1 MKKCLALL
9 LTCAALLAL
18 GVPAFAENTTST
30 EIDFNT
36 PVVPV
41 EKLEVY
47 DANDQLLA
55 QVPLDEI
62 TELSV
67 AEADKLPPEE
77 KGLLLS
83 TYGDASSKKDELV
96 EYCFWLDVPEQYK
109 PETMN
114 WVMMQFQCPGSG
126 VKVYWKTQEVPVYY
140 IGGMSYYAKLPDF
153 GPVAINVA
161 KNEGAAGDFEK
172 YTYVIPGKDIFSS
185 TAPGGGGVAEEY
197 FTTRVASS
205 KKEFEIC
212 DPNGSVIKLVPYE
225 MTIEIQVTQSDRLP
239 PNDEARFMKAYEEAK
254 AIEDRIVKYFF
265 WLDVPKVYIPDNF
278 GYGKFEFNCAGDNV
292 QAFVDGKEM
301 EVVHVNKD
309 DYFAKLTEF
318 GPVMVVCDY

>member
-9 LTCAALLAL
+9 LACAALLAL

-140 IGGMSYYAKLPDF
+140 IGGMSYYAKLPDI

-161 KNEGAAGDFEK
+161 KNEGVVSDFEK

-185 TAPGGGGVAEEY
+185 TAPDGGGVAEEY

-212 DPNGSVIKLVPYE
+212 DPNDNVIKLVPYE
-225 MTIEIQVTQSDRLP
+225 MTIEIQVTQGDRLP

-254 AIEDRIVKYFF
+254 AIKDRIVKYFF
-265 WLDVPKVYIPDNF
+265 WLDVPQAYIPDNF

-301 EVVHVNKD
+301 EVVHVNGD

-318 GPVMVVCDY
+318 GPVMVVCD